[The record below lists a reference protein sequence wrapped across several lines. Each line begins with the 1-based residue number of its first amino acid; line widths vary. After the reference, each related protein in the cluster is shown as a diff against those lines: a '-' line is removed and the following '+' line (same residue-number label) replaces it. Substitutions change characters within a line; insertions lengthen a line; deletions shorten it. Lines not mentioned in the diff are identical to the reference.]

1 MPDGSNI
8 ELDKVLLI
16 ADGDKTSVG
25 MPTITD
31 AKVTATAT
39 GTVKGDKVVVLRY
52 KPKVRYCKKTGQR
65 QSYTQL
71 AINKIVTSKR
81 KKTKK
86 ATSTKV

>member
-1 MPDGSNI
+1 MPDGSNV

-16 ADGDKTSVG
+16 VDGDKTSIG
-25 MPTITD
+25 TPTISS

-39 GTVKGDKVVVLRY
+39 GTVRGDKVVVLRY
-52 KPKVRYCKKTGQR
+52 KAKVRYCKKTGQR

-71 AINKIVTSKR
+71 TINKIVTGKP

-86 ATSTKV
+86 TASAKV